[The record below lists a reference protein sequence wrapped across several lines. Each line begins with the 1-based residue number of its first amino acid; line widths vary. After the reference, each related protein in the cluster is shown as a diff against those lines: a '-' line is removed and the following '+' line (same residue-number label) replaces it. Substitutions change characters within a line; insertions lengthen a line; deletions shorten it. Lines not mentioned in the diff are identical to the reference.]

1 MKLISI
7 LLLFTSLSTFA
18 QINLTGNI
26 IDSDGASIAF
36 ANVVLLDVEDGSFK
50 YGTSSDESGNFSITN
65 VTADDYDFK
74 ISFVGYVTLSRKLTL
89 QKDTTFDNLVLEADA
104 AQLDAVTIIAEKP
117 TIERRADRLIFNVEN
132 TTLSTGNASEIL
144 QSTPGVFEMNG
155 SYMVKGSVAQV
166 YINNK
171 RVYLTN
177 EELEQLLNGYSGEN
191 VKSVEVIHNPPAQ
204 YDAEGGAVINIVTSK
219 NVSLGYKGSITGQ
232 YEIDTFSKYNIGTS
246 QYYKNDWLN
255 VYANYNHNPRKD
267 LTLEESQIGF
277 FNSDGSRSS
286 RWFTDINSNSRSQS
300 HAFNTI
306 IDINLNEKNSLSIQ
320 GYLGL
325 DNGREVDTDV
335 NTLILPQDA
344 TTFSGFDTDS
354 NTGRDATIGSL
365 NAGWNN
371 VLNDKGGS
379 LSIEGSYFITKSDNE
394 QDYFSTFFDDSQTT
408 TSTNSFNTL
417 GFQDIDIF
425 TTKVDYAN
433 QLGAYSL
440 SAGLKYSNI
449 SSQSKQDFFDTD
461 MGSTINTSLSDN
473 YSYDE
478 LIYAAYAQLE
488 REWTKW
494 SFTGGLRLEQTDV
507 VGDSESLGLVNSQ
520 NYLGFFPN
528 VSINHSLNDS
538 NDLSLS
544 YKRSIER
551 PRYGDLN
558 PFNNFINDNN
568 IESGNPNLQPA
579 FTNKVTLGWTH
590 DYELFVDA
598 YYIYTKGILDN
609 LPFQN
614 NNTNVLT
621 TQSANLNYEF
631 QYSID
636 ATLIKYPTE
645 KWTSLTSVSAFY
657 MENEFKALQSVNEN
671 QRLNT
676 TGFFIQ
682 TQNLFE
688 LSKDGTFNM
697 LVEADYITSI
707 LFGSYNY
714 ENMLSSSIGL
724 SKRLWNDRAIITAKY
739 SDIFLSQNQPFVS
752 RYANQDN
759 RVLTIPETQLFT
771 IGFTYKFGN
780 FRLDNREPEAS
791 EELER
796 TGKKTKGL

>member
-18 QINLTGNI
+18 QINLTGNL
-26 IDSDGASIAF
+26 IDSDGAPIAF
-36 ANVVLLDVEDGSFK
+36 ANVVLLDVEEGTFK
-50 YGTSSDESGNFSITN
+50 YGTSTDETGNFSFPN
-65 VTADDYDFK
+65 VINGDYNFNA
-74 ISFVGYVTLSRKLTL
+74 SFVGYVTLSRKLTL
-89 QKDTTFDNLVLEADA
+89 QKNTALNNLTLETDA
-104 AQLDAVTIIAEKP
+104 AQLDTVTIIAEKP
-117 TIERRADRLIFNVEN
+117 TIERKSDRLIFNVEN
-132 TTLSTGNASEIL
+132 TTLSTGNASQIL

-155 SYMVKGSVAQV
+155 TYTVKGSVAQV

-171 RVYLTN
+171 RVYLSN
-177 EELEQLLNGYSGEN
+177 EELEQLLSGYSGEN
-191 VKSVEVIHNPPAQ
+191 VKSVEVIHNPPAR

-219 NVSLGYKGSITGQ
+219 NVSLGYKGSLTGK
-232 YEIDTFSKYNIGTS
+232 YEIDTFAKYNIGTS
-246 QYYKNDWLN
+246 QYYKNNWLN
-255 VYANYNHNPRKD
+255 VYANYNFNPRKD
-267 LTLEESQIGF
+267 LTLEESQVGF
-277 FNSDGSRSS
+277 FNNDGTRSS
-286 RWFTDINSNSRSQS
+286 RWFTDLNSVSRSQS

-306 IDINLNEKNSLSIQ
+306 IDININEKNSLSIL

-335 NTLILPQDA
+335 NTLILPQGG
-344 TTFSGFDTDS
+344 TMFSGFNTDS
-354 NTGRDATIGSL
+354 STGRDATIGSL
-365 NAGWNN
+365 NLGWNN
-371 VLNDKGGS
+371 IMNDNGGT
-379 LSIEGSYFITKSDNE
+379 LSVEGSYFFTEVDNG
-394 QDYFSTFFDDSQTT
+394 QDFFSTFFDDTQTT
-408 TSTNSFNTL
+408 TSTNSFNTV
-417 GFQDIDIF
+417 GFQDINIF
-425 TTKVDYAN
+425 TAKADYLD
-433 QLGAYSL
+433 QIGAYSL
-440 SAGLKYSNI
+440 SAGLKYSDI
-449 SSQSKQDFFDTD
+449 SSQSKQDFFDTN
-461 MGSTINTSLSDN
+461 MGSSIDPSLSDN

-478 LIYAAYAQLE
+478 HIYAAYAQLE

-507 VGDSESLGLVNSQ
+507 VGDSETLGLVNSQ

-528 VSINHSLNDS
+528 ISVTHNLNEK

-579 FTNKVTLGWTH
+579 FTNKVTLGWTY

-631 QYSID
+631 QYSVD

-657 MENEFKALQSVNEN
+657 MENEFKAIQSISEN

-688 LSKDGTFNM
+688 LSKDGTLNM
-697 LVEADYITSI
+697 LIEADYITSI
-707 LFGSYNY
+707 LFGSYKY
-714 ENMLSSSIGL
+714 ENMLASSIGF
-724 SKRLWNDRAIITAKY
+724 SKRLWNDRAILTAKY